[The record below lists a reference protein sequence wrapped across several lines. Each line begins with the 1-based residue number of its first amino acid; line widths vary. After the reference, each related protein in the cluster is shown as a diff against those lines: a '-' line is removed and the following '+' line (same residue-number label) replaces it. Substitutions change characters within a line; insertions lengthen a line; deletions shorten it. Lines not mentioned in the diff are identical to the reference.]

1 MTGNKLYVYS
11 IVPAGDYQPQ
21 ITGIDSAPLHI
32 VGNETGPRA
41 VVHSHE
47 GGPYDGPDEDV
58 KRWVLQHSD
67 VVEEGWVTAGAVL
80 PMSFNVIV
88 QSDEDQGASAE
99 EQLKSWLATSEKTLT
114 GRLNSLAGK
123 SELRVEISLNRSQ
136 LAAEDPNIRQLQE
149 ELQSRPAGV
158 QRLLQKRLEKISK
171 ETADT
176 AADHAYPGYRTRMA
190 AHCVEIQEYRH
201 PSRQQDL
208 VPVLSASCLVEA
220 ERTHD
225 LGVELSAIKD
235 ENPAATI
242 RFLGPWPPY
251 SFVETLESEEG
262 LKASF
267 EERNHV

>member
-1 MTGNKLYVYS
+1 MTDNKLYVYS
-11 IVPAGDYQPQ
+11 IVPDGDYQPQ
-21 ITGIDSAPLHI
+21 TTGIDDAPLHI

-67 VVEEGWVTAGAVL
+67 VVEEGWEAAGAVL

-88 QSDEDQGASAE
+88 QSDDDHGASAE

-114 GRLNSLAGK
+114 GRLSSLAGK

-136 LAAEDPNIRQLQE
+136 VAAEDPNIGQLQT

-171 ETADT
+171 ETADM
-176 AADHAYPGYRTRMA
+176 AADQAYPGYRARVA
-190 AHCVEIQEYRH
+190 AHCVQIQEYRH

-208 VPVLSASCLVEA
+208 VPVLSASCLVEE
-220 ERTHD
+220 ERKHD
-225 LGVELSAIKD
+225 LGVELSAIKN
-235 ENPAATI
+235 ENSAVTI

-251 SFVETLESEEG
+251 SFVESIESDEG
-262 LKASF
+262 LVKRSSSR
-267 EERNHV
+267 E